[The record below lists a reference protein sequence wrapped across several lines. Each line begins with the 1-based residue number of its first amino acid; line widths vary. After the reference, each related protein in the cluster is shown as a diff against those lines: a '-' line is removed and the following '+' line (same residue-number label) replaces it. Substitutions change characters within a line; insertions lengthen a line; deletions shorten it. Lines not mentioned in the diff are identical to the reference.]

1 MIIRPTRGSLIAIGW
16 AALCAVLIC
25 GCGGLGEDVPSE
37 PTAAIVVVG
46 VIDKETQDFLEV
58 EATAVVGGV
67 RGTVTVEEGSVVLR
81 DVPFGTGT
89 PPTQPLAVTTRGY
102 VTEAYPIQISVTTA
116 TFVTVEMEPADLEI
130 TGIVAGYATDETTGE
145 PITSAA
151 LSFEY
156 EQIGGEP
163 IIVNGYTD
171 SDGYYI
177 VGGIPIG
184 RVQVTASATDYLT
197 TSVVTNVVQAVGNE
211 EPQQLDFQLIAGA
224 TRITVSGRV
233 LDVFTQQPVAGAEV
247 TIADLPPVQ
256 TDTNGSFS
264 VPDVFVGER
273 ALLVK
278 ATGYDDYRENIE
290 VMPGMS
296 PLLVQMNESAAGPPT
311 EPYTIR
317 GVVTLVGAPDNA
329 GAEVEVFDV
338 INGHVA
344 AETTTDAEGNYSV
357 FVLPG
362 TYQITVRYQG
372 RSISR
377 AVILPGGG
385 QKLSGIDFTLTI
397 S

>member
-145 PITSAA
+145 PIISAA

-256 TDTNGSFS
+256 TDTNGRFS

-273 ALLVK
+273 APLVK

>member
-224 TRITVSGRV
+224 TRITFSGRV

-338 INGHVA
+338 INGRVA

>member
-1 MIIRPTRGSLIAIGW
+1 MIVRTTRGSLIAIGW
-16 AALCAVLIC
+16 AALSVVLIC
-25 GCGGLGEDVPSE
+25 GCGGVGDDVPPE

-46 VIDKETQDFLEV
+46 VIDAETQDFLDV

-67 RGTVTVEEGSVVLR
+67 RGTVTVAEGSVVLR
-81 DVPFGTGT
+81 DVPFGTAT
-89 PPTQPLAVTTRGY
+89 PPTQPLAVTSRGY
-102 VTEAYPIQISVTTA
+102 VTEAYPIQISMTTA
-116 TFVTVEMEPADLEI
+116 TFVTVEMAATDLER
-130 TGIVAGYATDETTGE
+130 TGVVAGYVTNETTGE
-145 PITSAA
+145 PLTSAA
-151 LSFEY
+151 VSFEY

-184 RVQVTASATDYLT
+184 RVEVTASATDYLT
-197 TSVVTNVVQAVGNE
+197 TSVVTNVAQAVGSE
-211 EPQQLDFQLIAGA
+211 EPQRLDFQLIAGE
-224 TRITVSGRV
+224 TRITVTGRV
-233 LDVFTQQPVAGAEV
+233 VDVFTQQPVAGAEV
-247 TIADLPPVQ
+247 TIADLPSVQ

-264 VPDVFVGER
+264 IPDVFVGER

-278 ATGYDDYRENIE
+278 ATGYDDYRENIG

-296 PLLVQMNESAAGPPT
+296 PLLVQMNESAAEPPT

-329 GAEVEVFDV
+329 GAEVEVFDE
-338 INGHVA
+338 INGRVA

-362 TYQITVRYQG
+362 TYQITVRYEG

-377 AVILPGGG
+377 SVILPGGG
-385 QKLSGIDFTLTI
+385 QKLSGIDFTLTV